1 MADDEL
7 VKIVVQPG
15 GSSLG
20 TKLFAANGAEI
31 KGVTSVDIK
40 LRPDDIVVA
49 TIGLILEGGV
59 EVEAH
64 PLLTADTLRRSADA
78 LGYSLLKAGADPERP
93 KQPVKGRYHIDDDGT
108 AWIDVRKIGN
118 TASRWEGPYV
128 LVSPSVEESDHLLP
142 GTPPDHP

>member
-1 MADDEL
+1 MGDEL

-15 GSSLG
+15 GSSFG

-64 PLLTADTLRRSADA
+64 PLLTEETLRRSADA

-93 KQPVKGRYHIDDDGT
+93 KQPVKGRYHIDEDGT

-128 LVSPSVEESDHLLP
+128 LVSPCVEESDHPLS
-142 GTPPDHP
+142 GTQSDRP